1 MRINKAIKNIL
12 LHVNVINSRDNNNNT
27 SNKHQGSSLEFSTV
41 DPTWT
46 TLTYPDVCRAAQL
59 AFNALVMVAY

>member
-1 MRINKAIKNIL
+1 MY
-12 LHVNVINSRDNNNNT
+12 SRDNNNNT
-27 SNKHQGSSLEFSTV
+27 SNKHQGSSLEFSAV

-59 AFNALVMVAY
+59 AFNALA